1 MDSAGYGVG
10 PAVALP
16 QRGGERYALLGISGQ
31 SPFLLIVRDGGCWPH
46 LKPADRIC
54 SGARCSTGF
63 DRSADFGTPRGS
75 WWSQYR
81 VGLQGEM
88 GSGIGRSVSGSCDV
102 NDAQLLVGERP
113 GGGPRPDGALH
124 EELMA
129 DRKRAFHF
137 LLWFG
142 SLEPGCARSR
152 LSRGSQRTRGR
163 LKSLDGLNCNAAA
176 A

>member
-1 MDSAGYGVG
+1 MDSASYGVG
-10 PAVALP
+10 PSVALQ

-31 SPFLLIVRDGGCWPH
+31 SPFLLIVRDGGCWPL

-54 SGARCSTGF
+54 SGARCSAGF
-63 DRSADFGTPRGS
+63 DRRADLRTPRGP
-75 WWSQYR
+75 WRSQHR
-81 VGLQGEM
+81 VGLQGKM
-88 GSGIGRSVSGSCDV
+88 GSGIDRSVSGSCDDH
-102 NDAQLLVGERP
+102 DAQLLVGERS

-124 EELMA
+124 EELIA

-142 SLEPGCARSR
+142 SLELGCARSR
-152 LSRGSQRTRGR
+152 LSGGSQRTRGR
-163 LKSLDGLNCNAAA
+163 LKILDGLNCNAAA